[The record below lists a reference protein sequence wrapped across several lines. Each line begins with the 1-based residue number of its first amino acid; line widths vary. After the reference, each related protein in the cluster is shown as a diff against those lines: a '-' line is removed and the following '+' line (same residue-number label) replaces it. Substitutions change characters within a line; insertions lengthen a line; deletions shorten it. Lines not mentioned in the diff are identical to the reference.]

1 METTS
6 GSVWPVSQRTR
17 SILRAAVVTLI
28 AGLILPVGAYAET
41 AQIHAQTYT
50 QAEPATKSRS
60 PNIAAAIFD
69 VVIIRPLQLGA
80 LVVGAAAFVPV
91 AAISAANGRDSFDAA
106 LEIFV
111 TSPMHDVFQ
120 RPLGDF

>member
-1 METTS
+1 
-6 GSVWPVSQRTR
+6 VSERTR

-28 AGLILPVGAYAET
+28 ASLMLPVGAYAET

-50 QAEPATKSRS
+50 RAEPATQSRS

-69 VVIIRPLQLGA
+69 VVIIRPLQLGV

-91 AAISAANGRDSFDAA
+91 AAMTAANGRESFDTA

-111 TSPMHDVFQ
+111 TGPINDVFQ

>member
-6 GSVWPVSQRTR
+6 GSVWPVSERTR

-28 AGLILPVGAYAET
+28 ASLMLPVGAYAET

-50 QAEPATKSRS
+50 QPSATKSRS

>member
-6 GSVWPVSQRTR
+6 GSVWPVSERTR
-17 SILRAAVVTLI
+17 SILRAALVTLI
-28 AGLILPVGAYAET
+28 ASLLLPVGAYAET

-50 QAEPATKSRS
+50 AEPATKSRS

-69 VVIIRPLQLGA
+69 VVIIRPLQLGV
-80 LVVGAAAFVPV
+80 LMVGAVAFVPV
-91 AAISAANGRDSFDAA
+91 AAMTAANGRDSFDEA
-106 LEIFV
+106 LEMFV